1 MSHRMNRGNLLDR
14 RNGRF
19 LTFGLLYVSE
29 GIPYGFTSIAMVAFM
44 RQQGLS
50 LALIGTFVAALF
62 LPWAFKWAWA
72 PVIDLIKLHRFA
84 GGQHAAG

>member
-1 MSHRMNRGNLLDR
+1 
-14 RNGRF
+14 
-19 LTFGLLYVSE
+19 
-29 GIPYGFTSIAMVAFM
+29 M

>member
-1 MSHRMNRGNLLDR
+1 
-14 RNGRF
+14 
-19 LTFGLLYVSE
+19 
-29 GIPYGFTSIAMVAFM
+29 MVAFM